1 MSENIYDKWGV
12 PTVINCVGYSTRVG
26 GSSPADDVV
35 EAMRQA
41 QRHFIEIDDLQAAA
55 SACIARHTGA
65 QAGIVTCGAG
75 AALTLAAA
83 ACLTGNDPDLMEAL
97 PDTSGIAQNRIIY
110 PKPHSFDYDHA
121 VRLSG
126 AHVDFIDYDQ
136 QEALQKI
143 EAAITPATAAI
154 GYVWKRTGQSPSV
167 QEVADLAHRY
177 NLPLIVDAALSLPPT
192 EHLRAFI
199 EQGADLVALSGGK
212 HLGGPQASG
221 LLFGKKELIQSAWV
235 QMVDMDVRP
244 ATWSLHHWVES
255 GWINW
260 PPRHG
265 IGRSMKVSKEAII
278 GVLTA
283 LENYPLR
290 DHEAE
295 LAVWQNRIEKLAALL
310 GTLPSLQVEPLFPAS
325 NGQPYPVLKLRRGAG
340 MSPLLNKLKQ
350 QNPKI
355 ILAEDEDDTTL
366 AWLFPMQLRDNE
378 IVIIADRF
386 RGALEELS

>member
-1 MSENIYDKWGV
+1 MSENIYSKWGV

-26 GSSPADDVV
+26 GSSPAEEVV

-41 QRHFIEIDDLQAAA
+41 QHYFIEIDDLQAAA
-55 SACIARHTGA
+55 SACIVRHTGA

-83 ACLTGNDPDLMEAL
+83 ACLAGNDPDLMEAL

-121 VRLSG
+121 IRLSG
-126 AHVDFIDYDQ
+126 AQVDFIDYDQ
-136 QEALQKI
+136 QDALQKI
-143 EAAITPATAAI
+143 EAAITSGTAAI
-154 GYVWKRTGQSPSV
+154 GYVWKRTGQTPSV
-167 QEVADLAHRY
+167 QEVADLAHRH

-192 EHLRAFI
+192 EHLQAFI
-199 EQGADLVALSGGK
+199 AQGADLVALSGGK

-221 LLFGKKELIQSAWV
+221 LLFGKQELIQSAWV

-244 ATWSLHHWVES
+244 ATWSLHNLMET
-255 GWINW
+255 GWIER

-283 LENYPLR
+283 LENYPRR

-295 LAVWQNRIEKLAALL
+295 LAVWKNRIEELSTLL
-310 GTLPSLQVEPLFPAS
+310 GRLPMLEVEPLFPS
-325 NGQPYPVLKLRRGAG
+325 PNGQPYPVLRVRRAAG

-350 QNPKI
+350 ENSKI
-355 ILAEDEDDTTL
+355 ILAEDEDDSTL
-366 AWLFPMQLRDNE
+366 AWLFPMQLRDEE
-378 IVIIADRF
+378 IAIIAERF
-386 RGALEELS
+386 RSALEELS